1 MRIPW
6 VRNGRIVFQLT
17 KDVIKR
23 LGGDMAW
30 WHAALFAL
38 RIGKTIRQGRIA
50 GQKNLPQTS
59 LNKGFGAFR
68 KIHQAPYN
76 LILWLY
82 LQKTGR
88 L

>member
-1 MRIPW
+1 M
-6 VRNGRIVFQLT
+6 VRG
-17 KDVIKR
+17 
-23 LGGDMAW
+23 
-30 WHAALFAL
+30 HAILFAL
-38 RIGKTIRQGRIA
+38 RIGKKIRKGRST

-82 LQKTGR
+82 PQKTGR